1 MLTQSPCGDSAEK
14 ETPSGNA
21 ICLRTLIDF
30 TKKRSKYGLW
40 NYPSVI
46 FERNKANFAVIVGY
60 YGEKFN
66 AVAAKKNHGKTN

>member
-1 MLTQSPCGDSAEK
+1 M
-14 ETPSGNA
+14 
-21 ICLRTLIDF
+21 F
-30 TKKRSKYGLW
+30 KKLSKYGLW

-66 AVAAKKNHGKTN
+66 AVAAKKNHGETNQSFLDSF